1 MTSYHTLLLPH
12 CMSPNEVVPVIQTK
26 DDTSLSRLTLF
37 SDILLTKE
45 QQDLAA
51 SQVLRLSI
59 W

>member
-12 CMSPNEVVPVIQTK
+12 CMSPSEVVPVIQTK

-37 SDILLTKE
+37 SSILLTKE
-45 QQDLAA
+45 QDLAA
-51 SQVLRLSI
+51 SRVLRLSI